1 MIMEYC
7 DGASMEA
14 IIRDM
19 NEIENKNSVIKRI
32 IVKMVLILEVM
43 HKNGVIHR
51 DLKVTMLL

>member
-1 MIMEYC
+1 
-7 DGASMEA
+7 MEA